1 MAPCNYVIVSKCAG
15 AILVFT
21 SKGSGRVFQSLCGTL
36 CSIMA
41 VYFTHKK
48 KRHTGAEVVDIDE
61 SETKRQILLVSLGLF
76 FWSEMM

>member
-1 MAPCNYVIVSKCAG
+1 MQHH
-15 AILVFT
+15 
-21 SKGSGRVFQSLCGTL
+21 GSLLHTQ
-36 CSIMA
+36 
-41 VYFTHKK
+41 K